1 MSTWAAIV
9 RVSHMNG
16 RKAGEENVH
25 ADRDQLAAIERHA
38 REHKARLEV
47 LPPELDV
54 SGGLPLEQRPSLLRA
69 IEGVEC
75 GEFDGIIVAYLSRLG
90 RNVRE
95 QLRAWDRVEAAGGR
109 IVVVQEGIDTS
120 TPNGRMHRTILLAI
134 AEHEREQHG
143 ERFENL
149 RRWATEA
156 GIWQRRQTP
165 RGYRKDK
172 ATRRLVPD
180 RNAGQVRAAMRD
192 LLAGTTILELSR
204 RLGMTPSGVR
214 ALLRNEVYLGFLRVG
229 PYVNESAHEPLID
242 RETFDAVQHKLA
254 SAPRPARNASAGPAL
269 LTGLVRCSSCGHR
282 MTRGNSGGRPVY
294 TCVRNHSGQPC
305 PRPAAVTASLLDAHV
320 EPIALAELARLQVTV
335 TEGDRI
341 GQAQERVRTAER
353 ELRTY
358 LEAVKAAEIGA
369 EAVTAAARKRKEE
382 LDDANAELQA
392 ELARRPVLPEVGSGA
407 DVWKRLGS
415 HDRNTVLRSL
425 LSAIVVEPCGRGRR
439 VPLGD
444 RVRVLVHGA
453 DIALPDRRGGEASGI
468 APIPLPDVDHAD
480 VLRVAN
486 R

>member
-172 ATRRLVPD
+172 ATRRP
-180 RNAGQVRAAMRD
+180 
-192 LLAGTTILELSR
+192 
-204 RLGMTPSGVR
+204 
-214 ALLRNEVYLGFLRVG
+214 G
-229 PYVNESAHEPLID
+229 PRGHA
-242 RETFDAVQHKLA
+242 
-254 SAPRPARNASAGPAL
+254 RPAR
-269 LTGLVRCSSCGHR
+269 RH
-282 MTRGNSGGRPVY
+282 
-294 TCVRNHSGQPC
+294 
-305 PRPAAVTASLLDAHV
+305 
-320 EPIALAELARLQVTV
+320 
-335 TEGDRI
+335 
-341 GQAQERVRTAER
+341 
-353 ELRTY
+353 
-358 LEAVKAAEIGA
+358 
-369 EAVTAAARKRKEE
+369 
-382 LDDANAELQA
+382 
-392 ELARRPVLPEVGSGA
+392 
-407 DVWKRLGS
+407 
-415 HDRNTVLRSL
+415 HD
-425 LSAIVVEPCGRGRR
+425 P
-439 VPLGD
+439 
-444 RVRVLVHGA
+444 
-453 DIALPDRRGGEASGI
+453 
-468 APIPLPDVDHAD
+468 
-480 VLRVAN
+480 
-486 R
+486 